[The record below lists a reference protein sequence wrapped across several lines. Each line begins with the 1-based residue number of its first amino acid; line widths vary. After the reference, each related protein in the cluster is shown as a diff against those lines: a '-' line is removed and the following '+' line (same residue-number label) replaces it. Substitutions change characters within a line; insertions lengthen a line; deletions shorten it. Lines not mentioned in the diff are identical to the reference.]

1 MPFFSSTTKTE
12 FWRFFTYSFFHNIEN
27 PWHLWMNMAGMFV
40 IGIPLEMT
48 NGSFIVSLIY
58 FLGVLGSSLAF
69 GVLDP
74 GAGLVGKT
82 L

>member
-1 MPFFSSTTKTE
+1 
-12 FWRFFTYSFFHNIEN
+12 
-27 PWHLWMNMAGMFV
+27 MNMAGMFV

>member
-1 MPFFSSTTKTE
+1 MV
-12 FWRFFTYSFFHNIEN
+12 
-27 PWHLWMNMAGMFV
+27 GMFV

-58 FLGVLGSSLAF
+58 FLGVLGGSLAS

-74 GAGLVGKT
+74 GVGLVGKT
-82 L
+82 FSMMIIISTGVYPKIR